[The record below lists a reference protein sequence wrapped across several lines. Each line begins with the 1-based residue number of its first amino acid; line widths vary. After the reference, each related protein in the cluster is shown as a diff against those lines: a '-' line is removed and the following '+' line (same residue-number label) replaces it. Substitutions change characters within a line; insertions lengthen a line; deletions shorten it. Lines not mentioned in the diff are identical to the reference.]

1 MIRSHINMTLPSVM
15 SRYLL
20 ITAAM
25 MSVPPV
31 LPLLEKAMPMPLPQK
46 EAPMTQAMKG
56 WSCRRTTPSVS
67 FWIMERKKVRVNTAK
82 IVFTLNFH
90 PNTRRASN
98 RSRKLMAKYVY
109 WTGNPVQNIRWMQCP
124 VATGSNIVWE
134 AGRLSSR
141 YRTRPCLRQ
150 SSDNPAVRA

>member
-1 MIRSHINMTLPSVM
+1 MIRSQINMTRPSVM

-109 WTGNPVQNIRWMQCP
+109 WTGNPVAKYTMDAMPGTPPVVISLGSRKTVQPIPYKTIPRAIIR
-124 VATGSNIVWE
+124 
-134 AGRLSSR
+134 
-141 YRTRPCLRQ
+141 
-150 SSDNPAVRA
+150 

>member
-1 MIRSHINMTLPSVM
+1 
-15 SRYLL
+15 
-20 ITAAM
+20 

-82 IVFTLNFH
+82 IVFTQKIDGEVRILDGKSSGKIYDGCNA
-90 PNTRRASN
+90 R
-98 RSRKLMAKYVY
+98 Y
-109 WTGNPVQNIRWMQCP
+109 
-124 VATGSNIVWE
+124 ATGSNIVGKQE
-134 AGRLSSR
+134 D
-141 YRTRPCLRQ
+141 C
-150 SSDNPAVRA
+150 PADTI

>member
-1 MIRSHINMTLPSVM
+1 MRSQISITRPNVM
-15 SRYLL
+15 SLYLL
-20 ITAAM
+20 MIAAII
-25 MSVPPV
+25 SVPPV
-31 LPLLEKAMPMPLPQK
+31 LPLEEKAMPMPPPQK
-46 EAPMTQAMKG
+46 DAPMTHAMKG

-109 WTGNPVQNIRWMQCP
+109 WTGNPVAKYTMDAMPGTPPVVISLGSRKTVQPIPYKTIPRAIIR
-124 VATGSNIVWE
+124 
-134 AGRLSSR
+134 
-141 YRTRPCLRQ
+141 
-150 SSDNPAVRA
+150 